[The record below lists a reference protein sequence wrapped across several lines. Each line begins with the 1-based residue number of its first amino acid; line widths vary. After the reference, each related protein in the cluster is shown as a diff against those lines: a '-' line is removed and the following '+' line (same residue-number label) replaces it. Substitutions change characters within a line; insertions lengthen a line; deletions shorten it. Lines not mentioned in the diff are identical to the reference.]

1 MLFDLSSPRRKNVV
15 RVVYGALAL
24 LFAGGFIFFGIGSEG
39 GGGGLFDG
47 IFGDG
52 GSGST
57 AEQFEQQIE
66 DAEETLESNPE
77 DQRALQDL
85 ASYRAQSGIAQL
97 EQDEATGLPVVTED
111 ARSDLEASVEAWD
124 RYLATDPQRQDIAT
138 ASQVVQVYVFLNDAG
153 GAADTQELIS
163 EADPSS
169 GNFARLANYRFADFD
184 FKAGDAATERAL
196 EEAKPDQKKSIE
208 KQLTQIR
215 EAYEKQQK
223 QIEKQAGSGAG
234 AEGAEGALN
243 SPFGGFSP
251 DSGVPPTAP

>member
-66 DAEETLESNPE
+66 DAEENLESDPE
-77 DQRALQDL
+77 DQRALEQL
-85 ASYRAQSGIAQL
+85 AYYRAQSGISQL
-97 EQDEATGLPVVTED
+97 EQDEETGFPVVTED
-111 ARSDLEASVEAWD
+111 ARGELEASVDAWD
-124 RYLATDPQRQDIAT
+124 RYLATDPQRPDLAT

-153 GAADTQELIS
+153 GAADAQELVA

-169 GNFARLANYRFADFD
+169 GAFANLANYRFADFD

-196 EEAKPDQKKSIE
+196 EEAKPDQQKQIE
-208 KQLTQIR
+208 KQLAQIR
-215 EAYEKQQK
+215 ESYEKQQK
-223 QIEKQAGSGAG
+223 QIEKQSDSQ
-234 AEGAEGALN
+234 EGAEGALN
-243 SPFGGFSP
+243 SPFGGFNP
-251 DSGVPPTAP
+251 ESGVPPTAP